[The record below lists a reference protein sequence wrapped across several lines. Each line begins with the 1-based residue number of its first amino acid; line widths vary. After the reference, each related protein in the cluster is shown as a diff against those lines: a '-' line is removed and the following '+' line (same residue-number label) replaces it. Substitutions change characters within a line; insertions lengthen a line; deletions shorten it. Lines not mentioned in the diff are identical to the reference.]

1 MWKAISA
8 WYLGRSVATAK
19 MYWAPVCLQAVRGAA
34 IWGREQV
41 LGAILVFAILL
52 CQIHFGVIARDG
64 VRGSWLSVILPYIA
78 LFSAAYLFHALRAIR
93 DIHTKQCAL
102 IDARTEQIRALAQKG
117 NEVETFAAFDLLAN
131 QAESVLR
138 ALRLTKLVLDPDL
151 DGAEMDVVSY
161 PLKTLRKLLWD
172 GIEWR
177 DAHRAIYI
185 FQYAY
190 MRHREDVIMCRAH
203 CPRTIAFDSEVT
215 KT

>member
-1 MWKAISA
+1 
-8 WYLGRSVATAK
+8 
-19 MYWAPVCLQAVRGAA
+19 
-34 IWGREQV
+34 
-41 LGAILVFAILL
+41 
-52 CQIHFGVIARDG
+52 
-64 VRGSWLSVILPYIA
+64 
-78 LFSAAYLFHALRAIR
+78 
-93 DIHTKQCAL
+93 L

-215 KT
+215 KTEVAEGDGHDFKWVCDHMASHILAMRDQADKLRGEFGASAIIPPVVP